1 MENYYQILGLSEIAT
16 LAEIK
21 SAYKMLAKAYHPDIN
36 SSPAAEDKFKLIST
50 AYTVLSNY
58 QLRRQYDVKL
68 AQMRLNAKRASLRA
82 QENKQKAYRNPYQNY
97 TYRPPV
103 YKPSTDKNLERK
115 ATYYALGIVASIA
128 ILLYVGVN
136 IYNFYQER
144 KLQNRIT
151 EFDQQVQHADS
162 LFYSGKVQA
171 ALNFIDFIKSSNSDF
186 TAIKRYEIDYLNF
199 RRDQADID
207 YRNGAYQDALW
218 GYLFFMEYSK
228 SQNPDMQYRLA
239 VCYRNLNESNKAIFI
254 LNELMNKNYKRM
266 RMIALIAKIYK
277 QELNDNEVAMQY
289 YQMGLSSIL
298 AEFKSVYGD
307 AYRLLVSA
315 ERTPD
320 SYKSIYFNAAEILY
334 QEGDYLQA
342 SKLLE
347 WVIFFN
353 PEMKLGYQYLIDSY
367 YRLNNIKA
375 ACSIF
380 VKAERLDIHPEL
392 KIELSCN

>member
-162 LFYSGKVQA
+162 LFYSGKV
-171 ALNFIDFIKSSNSDF
+171 
-186 TAIKRYEIDYLNF
+186 
-199 RRDQADID
+199 
-207 YRNGAYQDALW
+207 
-218 GYLFFMEYSK
+218 
-228 SQNPDMQYRLA
+228 
-239 VCYRNLNESNKAIFI
+239 
-254 LNELMNKNYKRM
+254 
-266 RMIALIAKIYK
+266 
-277 QELNDNEVAMQY
+277 
-289 YQMGLSSIL
+289 
-298 AEFKSVYGD
+298 
-307 AYRLLVSA
+307 
-315 ERTPD
+315 
-320 SYKSIYFNAAEILY
+320 
-334 QEGDYLQA
+334 
-342 SKLLE
+342 
-347 WVIFFN
+347 
-353 PEMKLGYQYLIDSY
+353 
-367 YRLNNIKA
+367 
-375 ACSIF
+375 
-380 VKAERLDIHPEL
+380 
-392 KIELSCN
+392 